1 MPVVLLQLPKT
12 KVIPIDR
19 PQACPYCGGHILQRW
34 GQATKPVKART
45 GSLALI
51 HRYRCRDCKKTF
63 RHYPEGVDRACHTHS
78 IRQLA
83 GMLSVLGLS
92 YRTVADVFREIGF
105 DLSPSTVWRESQAL
119 IRKVNTQNDSD
130 YIQNYTIDIKYV
142 QDVSQ
147 NFGVVL
153 ALGLGNDKYT
163 ILGTLNERNPFSVIS
178 WLQPLVAGSGIRLS
192 NLETGTLQF
201 MHSLSQPA

>member
-1 MPVVLLQLPKT
+1 
-12 KVIPIDR
+12 
-19 PQACPYCGGHILQRW
+19 LQRW
-34 GQATKPVKART
+34 GRATKPIKART

-51 HRYRCRDCKKTF
+51 HRYRCGDCRKTF
-63 RHYPEGVDRACHTHS
+63 RHYPEGIDRACHTHS

-83 GMLSVLGLS
+83 GLLSVLGLS
-92 YRTVADVFREIGF
+92 YRTVADIFKEVGF

-119 IRKVNTQNDSD
+119 IGKINTQQMITTCDQFFTIDIN
-130 YIQNYTIDIKYV
+130 YIQN
-142 QDVSQ
+142 VSQ
-147 NFGVVL
+147 KFGVVL
-153 ALGLGNDKYT
+153 ALGLGNDRYI

-178 WLQPLVAGSGIRLS
+178 WLQPLLGDSGIRVS